1 MNLAG
6 ILERNTRRIPQSSAV
21 ISEDVHWS
29 WEEFNTLVNRM
40 GNALLSLGVKQ
51 GDRVGIYLP
60 NSPEYLVVYFA
71 IAKIGAIAVAFN
83 IMYKGA
89 EISYIINN
97 SEAMA
102 LVCLD
107 GEALANVLGVW
118 EELSSVKHL
127 ILVAVQDVSH
137 DASVEVSSR
146 ASHRSFPNVHSQT
159 FRDVPDQAFPKT
171 SPVLSFADLLDRGGA
186 DLAAVDCSPD
196 DVVTILYTSGT
207 TGQPKGAMLTHRN
220 FSENAE
226 LNACYT
232 LHLNDQDRFLT
243 GTPFCHIFFVL
254 TVLGPMYKG
263 AAVITMPRFFPDK
276 TLELISRFRV
286 THFAGVPTMYIYMLQ
301 AYLENPEAYDLR
313 SWRFAQAAG
322 AAMPAEYIERIER
335 EFQVGF
341 CECYGSTETSST
353 CTYGRLGHGKAGSIG
368 PAAEN
373 WEVKVADG
381 GNWEVPVGEVGEILV
396 KGPGVFKGYW
406 KMPAATEEAFTDGWF
421 HTGDLGRRD
430 EDGYYYIVDRKKDM
444 LICGGYNVYPR
455 EVEEVLYGHPAVL
468 EAAVVG
474 LPDPVKG
481 EIPKAFISLRPGQQ
495 TSGEEVIAYCK
506 LRMAAYKVPRLVEIL
521 PELPKNMSGKIL
533 KRSLK
538 AASQP
543 GEQVD

>member
-1 MNLAG
+1 MNLAE
-6 ILERNTRRIPQSSAV
+6 ILERNTLRIPQNSAV

-29 WEEFNTLVNRM
+29 WKEFNTLVNRM
-40 GNALLSLGVKQ
+40 GNALQGLGVRK

-89 EISYIINN
+89 EITYIINN
-97 SEAMA
+97 SEATA

-107 GEALANVLGVW
+107 GEPLRNVVGVVG
-118 EELSSVKHL
+118 ELPTLKHL
-127 ILVAVQDVSH
+127 IVVPARAASGSNSTAVFS
-137 DASVEVSSR
+137 A
-146 ASHRSFPNVHSQT
+146 
-159 FRDVPDQAFPKT
+159 AF
-171 SPVLSFADLLDRGGA
+171 PVLSYDKLLGA
-186 DLAAVDCSPD
+186 GEPVLAAVDCAAD

-220 FSENAE
+220 FSDNAK
-226 LNACYT
+226 LNAFYT
-232 LHLNDQDRFLT
+232 LHINDQDRFLT

-254 TVLGPMYKG
+254 TVLGPIYKG

-276 TLELISRFRV
+276 ALELISRFRV

-301 AYLENPEAYDLR
+301 TYAAHPELYDLQ

-322 AAMPAEYIERIER
+322 AAMPAEYIERIEQT
-335 EFQVGF
+335 FQVGF

-368 PAAEN
+368 PAAED
-373 WEVKVADG
+373 WEVQVVDG
-381 GNWEVPVGEVGEILV
+381 GNREVACGDVGEIVV
-396 KGPGVFKGYW
+396 KGPGVFRGYW
-406 KMPAATEEAFTDGWF
+406 KMPAATREAFTDGWF

-430 EDGYYYIVDRKKDM
+430 EDGYFYIVDRKKDM

-455 EVEEVLYGHPAVL
+455 EVEEVLYSHPAVL

-495 TSGEEVIAYCK
+495 TTAEEIITYCRSK
-506 LRMAAYKVPRLVEIL
+506 MAAYKVPRLVELL

-538 AASQP
+538 ATSQSDAET
-543 GEQVD
+543 G